1 MSAERSEPTPRVRA
15 RREPPPLRP
24 VTVVGRVEVSPRL
37 LRLTFEGAGL
47 TELVAPEPA
56 ASVRLLVP
64 SPGAGELVMPEWNGN
79 EFLLGDG
86 QRPTI
91 RTFTPRRV
99 DPEAL
104 ELDLDVVLHEGGAVS
119 DWVGRAVPGDP
130 AAVSGPGRGYTVD
143 SAAASFLLAGDQTA
157 IPAICQLVEAIPI
170 ETPVE
175 VIIEIVQPDARLGL
189 PDHPRLRQ
197 EWLEPAP
204 GEPPGS
210 ALVMA
215 MTAATVAAGTKVWV
229 AGEAAAMHRIR
240 TGLFDAR
247 GMNRTDVTVRG
258 YWKHGR

>member
-1 MSAERSEPTPRVRA
+1 MPPSESTRTVRV
-15 RREPPPLRP
+15 RREPPRFRQMELRWVEPLNPHMAR
-24 VTVVGRVEVSPRL
+24 VTFGGPDL
-37 LRLTFEGAGL
+37 EGL
-47 TELVAPEPA
+47 QINEPA
-56 ASVRLLVP
+56 ASVRLLIP
-64 SPGAGELVMPEWNGN
+64 SPTADTLVMPEWNGN